1 MTRGSSRKAAA
12 IVLCLSGIAAAF
24 MIAPIA
30 RAQILPP
37 EIGSVAIN
45 DDGTALLTNPAA
57 MCSSV
62 RSAFYLS
69 WDHSEANSE
78 RFGTGLFAVP
88 GFGIGYRAGRS
99 PGIDRI
105 SHFLLGVG
113 GARNATFS
121 FGVRTDRTTERLPG
135 DATDSAWRW
144 DLGALIR
151 PASYLSI
158 GAVGRDVTQSKLSG
172 NVLTRNYTGGIG
184 LRPLPGDMRTRLTIF
199 ADASAPEEHSWKD
212 LATFHGGLWA
222 EIVRGVQIGAAVD
235 GPFHS
240 FQSDRTFSFGV
251 SLSGTNGSFLG
262 SRHLDR
268 DDNFAGSTQAVQV
281 VGSRQPTY
289 AVEHTLAKTSIGG
302 AYGDESQSG
311 LPIPMIGA
319 RGFASVRP
327 VLRELDNARKDPSV
341 KGLLLD
347 LSPIAAGALADE
359 IRAHISGLRESGK
372 PVVAFSREIS
382 NRGQYFIASSCD
394 RIVLDQVGEVASLG
408 MRVDIPYF
416 GEMLDSAGI
425 RFVKVAHGKY
435 KTAYEEL
442 VRSHASEGQLESL
455 NSILDDYNDHFLSLV
470 AKERKLDRAK
480 VEDLTNGR
488 ILSAEEARAAG
499 LIDSIGDE
507 RAARRILAR
516 LAEMK
521 GEPGTVSTRNWD
533 DRDDRWGRR
542 AQVAVLWLDGTIV
555 DGRSTRGFMGG
566 NTMGSETVVSQV
578 RALAGRRNVKAVV
591 LRVDSP
597 GGSGLASDEIWR
609 AVQDLKK
616 KGKKVVVS
624 MSRVAGSGGYYIA
637 CNADKIVAEPMTI
650 TGSIGVLWVKTD
662 TGGFYGRHRVHIETL
677 ERGRYMGITS
687 GTTGL
692 TGEERE
698 MVQATAD
705 RFYRHFLDRV
715 HTGRGMAVAKIDSL
729 GQGRI
734 WTGQQALE
742 SGLIDRLGGLDD
754 AIALAKQLAGLPADA
769 QVENIHR
776 PQGSWIERR
785 ITGAV
790 ARTGLGR
797 DAATMS
803 AAIVATVSSAD
814 PLALWM
820 AARTSA
826 GSRDALV
833 RGPVVTLE
841 NPLLPILAAQP

>member
-1 MTRGSSRKAAA
+1 MTRGTSRLVPT
-12 IVLCLSGIAAAF
+12 VLFCLSGIAAGF
-24 MIAPIA
+24 MVAPIA
-30 RAQILPP
+30 RAQALPP
-37 EIGSVAIN
+37 EIGSVAVN

-57 MCSSV
+57 MCASV

-69 WDHSEANSE
+69 WDHSETNSE
-78 RFGTGLFAVP
+78 GFGTGVFAVP
-88 GFGIGYRAGRS
+88 GFGIGYQTGKS
-99 PGIDRI
+99 TGIDRV

-113 GARNATFS
+113 GARNATVS
-121 FGVRTDRTTERLPG
+121 FGIRADRTAEHLPG
-135 DATDSAWRW
+135 NLKDSAWRW
-144 DLGALIR
+144 DLGLLMR
-151 PASYLSI
+151 PAPFLSI
-158 GAVGRDVTQSKLSG
+158 GAVGRDVTQSKFLG
-172 NVLTRNYTGGIG
+172 NALKRNYTVGIG
-184 LRPLPGDMRTRLTIF
+184 LRPLPKAMQTRLTVF
-199 ADASAPEEHSWKD
+199 ADASAPEERSWKN

-222 EIVRGVQIGAAVD
+222 EIAPGVQIGAAVD
-235 GPFHS
+235 GPFRS
-240 FQSDRTFSFGV
+240 FRRDRTFTFGV
-251 SLSGTNGSFLG
+251 SLSSTYGSFLG
-262 SRHLDR
+262 TRYPGR
-268 DDNFAGSTQAVQV
+268 NGKGAGSTQAMQV
-281 VGSRQPTY
+281 VGSRQPTH
-289 AVEHTLAKTSIGG
+289 AWEDALAKASIGG

-319 RGFASVRP
+319 AGFASVRP
-327 VLRELDNARKDPSV
+327 ILRELDNARKDPSV
-341 KGLLLD
+341 RGVLLD
-347 LSPIAAGALADE
+347 LSPVAAGALADE
-359 IRAHISGLRESGK
+359 IRAHIARLREAGK
-372 PVVAFSREIS
+372 PVVAFSRDIS
-382 NRGQYFIASSCD
+382 NRGQYFIASACD
-394 RIVLDQVGEVASLG
+394 RIVLDEVGEVASLG

-442 VRSHASEGQLESL
+442 VRNHASEGQLESL
-455 NSILDDYNDHFLSLV
+455 NSILDDYDDHFLSLV
-470 AKERKLDRAK
+470 ARDRKLDRAK
-480 VEDLTNGR
+480 IKDLTNGR
-488 ILSAEEARAAG
+488 LLSAEEARTAG

-507 RAARRILAR
+507 RVARRILAR
-516 LAEMK
+516 LAGMK
-521 GEPGTVSTRNWD
+521 GEPGTVSTRDWD

-542 AQVAVLWLDGTIV
+542 AEVAVLWLDGAIV

-677 ERGRYMGITS
+677 ERGKYMGITS

-692 TGEERE
+692 TDEERE

-715 HTGRGMAVAKIDSL
+715 HTGRGMAIAKIDSL

-734 WTGQQALE
+734 WTGRQALK

-754 AIALAKQLAGLPADA
+754 AVALAKDIAGLPADA
-769 QVENIHR
+769 RVENIHR

-797 DAATMS
+797 DAAAMS
-803 AAIVATVSSAD
+803 AAIVATASSAD

-826 GSRDALV
+826 GSRDALA
-833 RGPVVTLE
+833 RGPVITLE